1 MAALFCWR
9 RKQHLM
15 IDFSRNYF
23 ELFEL
28 PQRFGCD
35 PASLE
40 RAYRRLQTEVHPDRF
55 ASGSEQDKRL
65 ALQSSAW
72 VNEAYRAL
80 KDPVSRAQ
88 YLLSLNGI
96 DALSETDTQLPVEFL
111 ERQLERRETA
121 AEAADNK
128 DSQAI
133 ARVAAEVRDEADAVV
148 DSLVDALDGEHAYL
162 DARMRVREL
171 KFLSK
176 LADDLDAMQGALD
189 DQG

>member
-1 MAALFCWR
+1 
-9 RKQHLM
+9 M

-23 ELFEL
+23 ELFGL

-35 PASLE
+35 PGSLE
-40 RAYRRLQTEVHPDRF
+40 NAYRRLQTEVHPDRF
-55 ASGSEQDKRL
+55 ASGSDQEKRL
-65 ALQSSAW
+65 ALQSSAR

-96 DALSETDTQLPVEFL
+96 DALSETDTQLPLEFL
-111 ERQLERRETA
+111 
-121 AEAADNK
+121 NK
-128 DSQAI
+128 DSQTI
-133 ARVAAEVRDEADAVV
+133 ATIAEDVRGEADA
-148 DSLVDALDGEHAYL
+148 LVDTLIHALDDDRAYS

-176 LADDLDAMQGALD
+176 LAGDLDAIQGTLD
-189 DQG
+189 D

>member
-1 MAALFCWR
+1 MAALFAGGT
-9 RKQHLM
+9 QNLM

-23 ELFEL
+23 DLFQL

-35 PASLE
+35 PISLE
-40 RAYRRLQTEVHPDRF
+40 NAYRRLQTEVHPDRF
-55 ASGSEQDKRL
+55 ASGSEQEKRL
-65 ALQSSAW
+65 ALQSSAR

-88 YLLSLNGI
+88 YLLSLK
-96 DALSETDTQLPVEFL
+96 
-111 ERQLERRETA
+111 RQLERRETA
-121 AEAADNK
+121 AEAVDNE
-128 DSQAI
+128 DSQGI
-133 ARVAAEVRDEADAVV
+133 ADVATEVRDEADDLVHA
-148 DSLVDALDGEHAYL
+148 LVDALDGEHAYS